1 MKYYCI
7 GIKGAGMSTLAEILS
22 DLGNTVIGYDD
33 NKNHVFTEEGL
44 EKRNIKIYYD
54 QTHDLDKDMIVTYSA
69 AFKDTHPEISRIKN
83 QGLKIVS
90 YNELLGSIT
99 NMFETTCISGTHGK
113 TTTSLLISHIL
124 KNTIGTNY
132 FVGDGSGYANKENKT
147 FIIESCE
154 YNKHFLA
161 YHPYNTVI
169 TNIELEHVECY
180 DGIEDII
187 NTFSEF
193 ANKSTNM
200 VVACGDNENV
210 RKLKTNKKIVYYGFD
225 TNNDMYA
232 TNVVLDENGSK
243 FDVYYHNKFYG
254 SFDIPLF
261 GKHMVLNTLAAIIIC
276 DSYGI
281 SKDEIHKYLE
291 SFVSPKRRFKET
303 FIKNNVII
311 DDYAHHPTEIK
322 VTLEAARQK
331 YPNKELVAVFKPNTY
346 TRTRALYKD
355 FITALNVADKAYVTD
370 IYCDR
375 EKKEDY
381 PEITSDLIL
390 NGLNSGEHINEDEVS
405 KLLVHN
411 NAVIVFMSCKNIY
424 IMKDEYEKL
433 LNK

>member
-210 RKLKTNKKIVYYGFD
+210 RKLKTNKPIIYYGFNI
-225 TNNDMYA
+225 NNDMYA